1 MRATTAQP
9 ATVVMVV
16 VAVGLLA
23 GVGLSQGWWPPWT
36 RAPVELPGA
45 RLGAVGDDAVDVA
58 VRAVLDQDA
67 TVVNVTTRP
76 RTAQLRGEMY
86 RWTTRTVEIKARG
99 RVSDLVRR
107 LDERMAPVGG
117 RILSRTPTAIR
128 VGIRRAGLE
137 VVTHEIRLIPFVAAA
152 RVAILFD
159 DAGGSLEHLQAIL
172 DLGRPVTVT
181 VLPGLRFSREVA
193 LRAEEAGLEV
203 LLHLPLEPEDTRN
216 ALGPGGITTA
226 MNDTEIAQ
234 VVAAD
239 LDQVPGASGI
249 NNHEGSRATADERV
263 MRAVLEVVK
272 SRGLFFVDS
281 VTSPRSVAARLA
293 TEMQIP
299 TASRAVFL
307 DNQNQADAIRVQ
319 LRQVITLALQRKQVV
334 AIGHAI
340 RLTPQVLR
348 EVLVEF
354 DRQDIELVPVSSLVH

>member
-1 MRATTAQP
+1 
-9 ATVVMVV
+9 MVV

-23 GVGLSQGWWPPWT
+23 GVALSQGWWP
-36 RAPVELPGA
+36 GA
-45 RLGAVGDDAVDVA
+45 HASIDLSGEGAGVLGDDAVDAA
-58 VRAVLDQDA
+58 VRAILDQDT
-67 TVVNVTTRP
+67 TVVNVTRRP

-86 RWTTRTVEIKARG
+86 RWTTRTVEVKARG

-107 LDERMAPVGG
+107 LDARVVPAGG
-117 RILSRTPTAIR
+117 RILLRTPSAIR

-193 LRAEEAGLEV
+193 LRAEDAGLEV

-216 ALGPGGITTA
+216 ALGPGGITTG

-234 VVAAD
+234 GVAAD
-239 LDQVPGASGI
+239 LDQVPGASGV

-272 SRGLFFVDS
+272 ARGLFFVDS
-281 VTSPRSVAARLA
+281 VTSPKSIAARLA
-293 TEMQIP
+293 KEMQIP

-307 DNQNQADAIRVQ
+307 DNENQADAIRTQ
-319 LRQVITLALQRKQVV
+319 LRQTITLALQRKQVV
-334 AIGHAI
+334 AIGHAM
-340 RLTPQVLR
+340 RLTPMVLR
-348 EVLVEF
+348 EMLVEF